1 MPHPVCSGRHWESL
15 WCSVDPPSGGRRRPH
30 PLWNVQSSV
39 DFAWL
44 SLQHLPAPAK
54 GADTWGCAH
63 IQTHLYLCWTVGT
76 TMLVMWD
83 TLEMFLTIKSLAR
96 APGKA
101 VCRLPVG
108 GLTARHFPLWA
119 SYQVGRNSQCQVAQ
133 ATLLKTPD
141 DLKTGIPEI
150 QQFLFC
156 WTTRRKANNSL
167 MIPS

>member
-1 MPHPVCSGRHWESL
+1 
-15 WCSVDPPSGGRRRPH
+15 
-30 PLWNVQSSV
+30 
-39 DFAWL
+39 
-44 SLQHLPAPAK
+44 
-54 GADTWGCAH
+54 
-63 IQTHLYLCWTVGT
+63 
-76 TMLVMWD
+76 MLVMWD

-101 VCRLPVG
+101 VCHLPVG

-150 QQFLFC
+150 QQFGLLNEEK
-156 WTTRRKANNSL
+156 RK
-167 MIPS
+167 